1 MITSILKRSFL
12 FCSFITIGFIAE
24 AQFTF
29 SPEISSGITSA
40 IQTTPPDVVNNTS
53 TKTRSNA
60 NLNGTIGVLAAY
72 QFDDLWAVNAGIFY
86 QYIQPTFNQNTSPN
100 TIVTDKLNY
109 INIPLE
115 ITHINDQLKKGWY
128 YGVGINFG
136 LGISGQEE
144 LATSGLPSIS
154 KNVKFDG
161 EIYPQDPNNTHY
173 NLLNLGAVGKLGYFF
188 GKMYIGG
195 EANLGLSNISPHTG
209 DYNYK
214 YKINTY
220 NLHIGY
226 TFNRKVV
233 KPAVPP
239 ADTDTT
245 P

>member
-1 MITSILKRSFL
+1 MITSILKRAIL
-12 FCSFITIGFIAE
+12 FCSFITAGFMAK

-29 SPEISSGITSA
+29 GPEISGGITA
-40 IQTTPPDVVNNTS
+40 ATLTAPPAVVNS
-53 TKTRSNA
+53 TNSKTRSNA
-60 NLNGTIGVLAAY
+60 NLNGSIGFVAAY
-72 QFDDLWAVNAGIFY
+72 QFDDFWAVNSGIFF
-86 QYIQPTFNQNTSPN
+86 QYIQPTFNQGTSPN
-100 TIVTDKLNY
+100 TIVTDKLDY

-115 ITHINDQLKKGWY
+115 IVHINDQLKKGWY

-173 NLLNLGAVGKLGYFF
+173 DLLNLGAIGKVGYFF

-195 EANLGLSNISPHTG
+195 EANLGLSNIDP
-209 DYNYK
+209 DYGYK
-214 YKINTY
+214 YKINNY
-220 NLHIGY
+220 SLHVGY

-233 KPAVPP
+233 KPAALP
-239 ADTDTT
+239 ADDTT
-245 P
+245 TP

>member
-1 MITSILKRSFL
+1 MITSILKRTIL
-12 FCSFITIGFIAE
+12 FCSFISAGFIAE

-29 SPEISSGITSA
+29 GPEISGGITA
-40 IQTTPPDVVNNTS
+40 ATLTAPPAVVNSSNS
-53 TKTRSNA
+53 KTKSNS
-60 NLNGTIGVLAAY
+60 NLNGSIGVTVAY
-72 QFDDLWAVNAGIFY
+72 QFADFWTVNSGLLY

-115 ITHINDQLKKGWY
+115 IVHINDQLKKGWY

-154 KNVKFDG
+154 KNVKFDN
-161 EIYPQDPNNTHY
+161 EIYPQDPNNVHY
-173 NLLNLGAVGKLGYFF
+173 NLLNLGALGKVGYFF

-195 EANLGLSNISPHTG
+195 EANMGLSNINPVDG
-209 DYNYK
+209 YK
-214 YKINTY
+214 YKINNY
-220 NLHIGY
+220 SLHIGY
-226 TFNRKVV
+226 MFNRKVV
-233 KPAVPP
+233 KPETPP
-239 ADTDTT
+239 ADTTT